1 MQCFFFLMKLETY
14 EILQFSV
21 TKYFYSPLH
30 YSIILLMLHNTL
42 SAKKNWSIFHQ
53 KGVRMSQ
60 QVIPP
65 ATQTLCSS
73 SILIVEDDEN
83 VGEFLQQTID
93 EYTPY
98 QTTVIHD
105 GAGALERARQ
115 IQPCL
120 LLLDYKLP
128 GLNGLEIYDRL
139 QSMEETR
146 GVPTIMMSASLPVEE
161 LQRRGIYQLRKPMDI
176 GNVIRMITHALV
188 TFEERRL
195 SENQPSI

>member
-1 MQCFFFLMKLETY
+1 
-14 EILQFSV
+14 
-21 TKYFYSPLH
+21 
-30 YSIILLMLHNTL
+30 
-42 SAKKNWSIFHQ
+42 
-53 KGVRMSQ
+53 MSR

-65 ATQTLCSS
+65 AAQTLRSA
-73 SILIVEDDEN
+73 SILVVEDDES
-83 VGEFLQQTID
+83 VGEFLQQAID

-98 QTTVIHD
+98 LTTVIHD
-105 GAGALERARQ
+105 GFDALERARQ

-139 QSMEETR
+139 QNMEETR
-146 GVPTIMMSASLPVEE
+146 DVPTIMMSSSLSVEE
-161 LQRRGIYQLRKPMDI
+161 LQQRGIYQLRKPMDI
-176 GNVIRMITHALV
+176 GNVIRMITHALA

>member
-1 MQCFFFLMKLETY
+1 M
-14 EILQFSV
+14 
-21 TKYFYSPLH
+21 
-30 YSIILLMLHNTL
+30 
-42 SAKKNWSIFHQ
+42 A
-53 KGVRMSQ
+53 R

-65 ATQTLCSS
+65 AAQTLRSA
-73 SILIVEDDEN
+73 SILVVEDDEN
-83 VGEFLQQTID
+83 VGEFLQQVID

-98 QTTVIHD
+98 NTSVVHEGT
-105 GAGALERARQ
+105 GALERARQ

-128 GLNGLEIYDRL
+128 GINGLEVYDRL

-146 GVPTIMMSASLPVEE
+146 GVPAIMMSASLPTEE

-176 GNVIRMITHALV
+176 GNVIRMITHALA

-195 SENQPSI
+195 SESQPSI

>member
-1 MQCFFFLMKLETY
+1 
-14 EILQFSV
+14 
-21 TKYFYSPLH
+21 
-30 YSIILLMLHNTL
+30 
-42 SAKKNWSIFHQ
+42 
-53 KGVRMSQ
+53 MSQ

-65 ATQTLCSS
+65 AAQTLRSS

-98 QTTVIHD
+98 HTTVVHH

-146 GVPTIMMSASLPVEE
+146 GVPTIMMSASLPDEE

-176 GNVIRMITHALV
+176 GNVIRMITHALA

>member
-1 MQCFFFLMKLETY
+1 M
-14 EILQFSV
+14 
-21 TKYFYSPLH
+21 
-30 YSIILLMLHNTL
+30 LLMLHLKTR
-42 SAKKNWSIFHQ
+42 SIFHQ

-65 ATQTLCSS
+65 AAQTLRSS

-93 EYTPY
+93 EFTPY
-98 QTTVIHD
+98 QTTVVYD
-105 GAGALERARQ
+105 GFDALEQARQ

-139 QSMEETR
+139 QNTEETR

-161 LQRRGIYQLRKPMDI
+161 LQRRGMYQLRKPTDI
-176 GNVIRMITHALV
+176 GNVIRMITHALA
-188 TFEERRL
+188 TYEECRL